1 MHSPGT
7 AAVTLAAAEPPIED
21 QELKTEI
28 RVKFSGT

>member
-1 MHSPGT
+1 M
-7 AAVTLAAAEPPIED
+7 EKKKKRIED